1 VRGAGA
7 LGSEQLTTGFPADR
21 LVDHLLASGF
31 DFFVGVPCSLVR
43 TVIAELDRRGLY
55 LGETREDAALGVA
68 AGAYL
73 GGRRPVVVM
82 QNSGLGV
89 SLNALGSLHLLY
101 RMPCLLMVTW
111 RGYQGKDAPEHL
123 VMGDVL
129 PGLLDLIGIPHRAPE
144 EDTMEAD
151 VDWAAAMIAETRR
164 PVALV
169 VRPGL
174 FE

>member
-1 VRGAGA
+1 V
-7 LGSEQLTTGFPADR
+7 SFPADR
-21 LVDHLLASGF
+21 CVDHLVGAGF
-31 DFFVGVPCSLVR
+31 DFFVGVPCSLVK
-43 TVIAELDRRGLY
+43 TLLAELERRELY

-73 GGRRPVVVM
+73 AGRLPVVIM

-89 SLNALGSLHLLY
+89 SLNALGSLHVLY
-101 RMPCLLMVTW
+101 RIPCLILVTW
-111 RGYQGKDAPEHL
+111 RGFAGKDAPEHL
-123 VMGDVL
+123 VMGEVL
-129 PGLLDLIGIPHRAPE
+129 PRLLEVFGIPFRAPVGDE
-144 EDTMEAD
+144 IEAGI
-151 VDWAAAMIAETRR
+151 DWAAATLRETRR